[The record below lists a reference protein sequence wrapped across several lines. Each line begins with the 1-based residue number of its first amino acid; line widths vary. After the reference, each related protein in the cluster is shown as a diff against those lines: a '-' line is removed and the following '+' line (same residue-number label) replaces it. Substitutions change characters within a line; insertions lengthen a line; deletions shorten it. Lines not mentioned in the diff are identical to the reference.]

1 MIKKVLSSIFVAVFM
16 STLLVGCG
24 GSKQAD
30 KSSEPKEKKQSP
42 MGRRLQEGLGGQQQ
56 QETPA
61 PATESQEQP
70 AP

>member
-24 GSKQAD
+24 GSKKAD
-30 KSSEPKEKKQSP
+30 TSEPKEKKQSP
-42 MGRRLQEGLGGQQQ
+42 MSRRLQEGLGAQQQ